1 MKDMGYTFWSVEDG
15 TTVTLE
21 QLLAD
26 TRLMPVKRISTER
39 LKERLINSY
48 DQQRIK
54 EADLTY
60 PPIVLVSDSKVD
72 KIIDGNHR
80 VQKAIRLGYKEI
92 DAKPVTLE
100 QLPSVYKKVFN

>member
-26 TRLMPVKRISTER
+26 TRLMPVKKISTER

-54 EADLTY
+54 EADLT
-60 PPIVLVSDSKVD
+60 
-72 KIIDGNHR
+72 
-80 VQKAIRLGYKEI
+80 
-92 DAKPVTLE
+92 
-100 QLPSVYKKVFN
+100 